1 MPVSAVDVIAANLAA
16 LPHPDGSPRQ
26 LPGFSAR
33 LMPEAMRPHVE
44 KAGREIAESLVHL
57 LELNGF
63 DVDKT
68 PLAEPESADVLHIH
82 CTLCSARIMS
92 VSLADAPRAST
103 SGPALLRGLARLR
116 PECPHDAV

>member
-1 MPVSAVDVIAANLAA
+1 VSAVDVIAANLAA

-63 DVDKT
+63 DVEKT
-68 PLAEPESADVLHIH
+68 EQPEPESVDVLHIH
-82 CTLCSARIMS
+82 CTLCSARLMS
-92 VSLADAPRAST
+92 VSLADSPRAAT
-103 SGPALLRGLARLR
+103 SGPALLSGLAKLR
-116 PECPHDAV
+116 PECPHDSI

>member
-1 MPVSAVDVIAANLAA
+1 VTAVEVIAANLAA

-44 KAGREIAESLVHL
+44 QAGREIAESLVHL

-63 DVDKT
+63 QVEK
-68 PLAEPESADVLHIH
+68 PEPAAQPQLADVLHVH
-82 CTLCSARIMS
+82 CTMCGARLMS
-92 VSLADAPRAST
+92 VSLADAPRAAT
-103 SGPALLRGLARLR
+103 NGPTLLRGLAGLR